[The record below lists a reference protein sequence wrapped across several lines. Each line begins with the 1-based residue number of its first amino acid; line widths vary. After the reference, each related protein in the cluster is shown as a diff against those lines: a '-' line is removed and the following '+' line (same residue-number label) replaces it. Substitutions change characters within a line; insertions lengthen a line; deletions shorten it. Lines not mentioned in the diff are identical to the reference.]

1 MEQKYIKFIAQSKK
15 DYFDLLKSV
24 ISIPSPSYKEREIA
38 VKIKDFLEQEAEKNH
53 NCRANIY
60 TDDIWNVYCEIGG
73 PFHTDTECVLFC
85 AHTDTVFPDDNK
97 KYLST
102 DLSMPIDDNSEYLS
116 NKIELLDYEFVK

>member
-85 AHTDTVFPDDNK
+85 AHTDTLFPYTTLFRSK
-97 KYLST
+97 GLSPSKRKMAAFMVWERRIT
-102 DLSMPIDDNSEYLS
+102 AQMYVL
-116 NKIELLDYEFVK
+116 